1 MSNGFIQP
9 SLPVTVVVE
18 PARDENTLAYAPVAP
33 RSAGEKPMVMIA
45 VMLRLTNHG
54 TSPIRF
60 ERARF
65 SFAGPPFVADTLYTQ
80 DDVLGDNPAIGPD
93 ATRDIHFSR
102 LVTIRFSAPA
112 PPGVTIRIYFE
123 ESDIPVTVW
132 RSLAPHVCPVPG
144 GAYRLPF
151 KAYKL
156 PPGAINNGSSGHR
169 GSNQR
174 YAYDTGASQWDT
186 GAGEWRGLKPG
197 ETENTN
203 ENQVDWGLPIHAMA
217 DGVVLEFANDVPDNP
232 HPPEKVTGGGGN
244 HFWIRH
250 GTDRVLY
257 AHMIEGSL
265 NPDLLEEG
273 AAVSS
278 GQFLGLLGNSGS
290 STGAHLHIHALR
302 EADDVFQPL
311 LFSGGWVVERDLL
324 VDGELS
330 APWSRLE
337 GQVLPF
343 ERSAIWAA
351 PFLPMNIVRVADSG
365 DQHHVEAVQAAAT
378 GPDELVT
385 AIQAA
390 NDRLRVLS
398 WSVSSDGETVAV
410 VGDSGSQ
417 AGNVNLIRV
426 MPLGFGLVCTPVTTA
441 DGRLKLIVWQLAD
454 GGAQVNRLG
463 DSGNQAGVAS
473 EIDAVHLGAG
483 QVATIVQTAQNRRK
497 VILWGVPH
505 DGQSVDRLGD
515 TGNNGPIADLVS
527 IAAAGLGRF
536 VTAFR
541 REDGRLVVE
550 VWESSPDGTAIEL
563 KSDSGDAAGE
573 IGDVRVATLATSQV
587 VTAVRA
593 KNGELKLIAWSIA
606 ADGTLNRTGDSG
618 DQAGAVQMISLAQPE
633 PEVLVT
639 AVITESGRLKL
650 IAWHVSP
657 EGEITRLGDS
667 GDAAGR
673 TDAFACTALSP
684 SLLVTALRTQSGR
697 LELISWS
704 LASVQAS
711 AVASPFLFDLQSPP
725 ASVEAVSREVAD
737 DFTITRAEPPAQR
750 DEEGAN
756 GAREKRQPAAV
767 T

>member
-9 SLPVTVVVE
+9 SIPVTVVVE

-33 RSAGEKPMVMIA
+33 KSAGEKAMVMIA
-45 VMLRLTNHG
+45 LMLRLTNHG
-54 TSPIRF
+54 SSPIRF
-60 ERARF
+60 DRARF

-80 DDVLGDNPAIGPD
+80 EDVLGNNSAIGPGV
-93 ATRDIHFSR
+93 TRDIHFSR
-102 LVTIRFSAPA
+102 LVTINFSAPA

-132 RSLAPHVCPVPG
+132 RWLAPHVCPVSG

-151 KAYKL
+151 KAYNL
-156 PPGAINNGSSGHR
+156 PRGAINNGSSGHR

-174 YAYDTGASQWDT
+174 YAYDTGASQWDP

-203 ENQVDWGLPIHAMA
+203 ENQVDWGLPIYAMA

-232 HPPEKVTGGGGN
+232 NPPEKVTGGGGN

-273 AAVSS
+273 AAVSR

-302 EADDVFQPL
+302 DADEVFQPL

-324 VDGELS
+324 ADGELS

-351 PFLPMNIVRVADSG
+351 TFLPVNIRRVADSG
-365 DQHHVEAVQAAAT
+365 DQHLVDAVQTAAT
-378 GPDELVT
+378 GPDQLVT
-385 AIQAA
+385 AIKTA
-390 NDRLRVLS
+390 NARLRVLS
-398 WSVSSDGETVAV
+398 WSVSSDGETVAA
-410 VGDSGSQ
+410 VGDSGNQ
-417 AGNVNLIRV
+417 AGDANLMRV
-426 MPLGFGLVCTPVTTA
+426 MSLGFGLVCTPVTTA
-441 DGRLKLIVWQLAD
+441 AGRLKLIVWQLAD
-454 GGAQVNRLG
+454 GGAEVNRLG
-463 DSGNQAGVAS
+463 DSGNQAGVAG

-483 QVATIVQTAQNRRK
+483 QVATIVRTAHDRRK
-497 VILWGVPH
+497 VILWGVSH
-505 DGQSVDRLGD
+505 DGQSVDRLSD
-515 TGNNGPIADLVS
+515 TGNHGPIADLVA

-536 VTAFR
+536 VTASR
-541 REDGRLVVE
+541 RDDGRLVVE

-573 IGDVRVATLATSQV
+573 IGDVRVATLAPSHV

-593 KNGELKLIAWSIA
+593 KNGDLKLIAWSIA
-606 ADGTLNRTGDSG
+606 ADGALNRTGDSG

-667 GDAAGR
+667 GEAAGR
-673 TDAFACTALSP
+673 TDAIACTALSP
-684 SLLVTALRTQSGR
+684 SRLITAVRTQTGR
-697 LELISWS
+697 LELINWS
-704 LASVQAS
+704 LASVQANTL
-711 AVASPFLFDLQSPP
+711 ASPFLFDRHSPL
-725 ASVEAVSREVAD
+725 VTGEAGSREVAD
-737 DFTITRAEPPAQR
+737 DFTIARAVPPTQR
-750 DEEGAN
+750 DEEETFDAH
-756 GAREKRQPAAV
+756 EKRQPAAV